1 MKNIVYIVWE
11 NIKSLFSRK
20 LANKLVLL
28 FSAIII
34 LTVISLTFVS
44 YKIIERESTR
54 NIIDAN
60 RNNLTLINK
69 TIDSYF
75 NDINQAS
82 LPNIKYDNIMN
93 ALLGVT
99 DELSAEAYLEDYIR
113 SMFYSRN
120 DFEGICL
127 YIVEQNC
134 YYYITR
140 GDGMVLKVRK
150 NYNTNIPKEDWYVKT
165 LKSKNN
171 VYIESLFMT
180 KDRAYSINQEKCFFA
195 YHRAITNIVDKKPYA
210 VLTFFCNYSAWNEII
225 RNTSLT
231 DGEQLIFMSGDGR
244 IFYSNDR
251 ANYKYFSRP
260 DFKAQLQKSGTNTF
274 DWNNEDISYLTIY
287 NSSDNMKFKLVKMIP
302 YKKIYHAAQTNRS
315 LGIFVGCI
323 ILVFSVILVILSSN
337 AITKPVKK
345 LTKKMNSFSEG
356 KFDLEAKVEGNDEIA
371 ELTKQFNLMV
381 AKIND
386 LINEEYKTKIE
397 EKNAILKALEA
408 ELNPHFLYNALQ
420 AISTTALKIEAF
432 HISDMVDALA
442 STFRYTINGKNLVRL
457 ENEIKYID
465 DYLIIQ
471 KARFGSRL
479 TVTYELED
487 NVLDALIPKISIQI
501 LVENS
506 IKHVLEKSYTS
517 VAIIIKACQKGND
530 VMISVRDNGPGI
542 SPERFQQI
550 KYYLNNDSPQKEN
563 NAIGLKNLDTRLHL
577 LYKDKSS
584 LDIQADSTGTTIGFI
599 IPEGRKKA
607 EKNK

>member
-11 NIKSLFSRK
+11 NINSLFSRK

-34 LTVISLTFVS
+34 LTIISLTFVS

-210 VLTFFCNYSAWNEII
+210 VLTFFCNYSTWNEII
-225 RNTSLT
+225 RNSSLT

-244 IFYSNDR
+244 TFYSNDR

-260 DFKAQLQKSGTNTF
+260 DFKAQLQKSGTNMF

-323 ILVFSVILVILSSN
+323 ILVVSVILVILSSN

-479 TVTYELED
+479 TVTYELGD
-487 NVLDALIPKISIQI
+487 NVLNALIPKISIQI

-584 LDIQADSTGTTIGFI
+584 LDIQADSTGTTISFI
-599 IPEGRKKA
+599 IPEGRNKA

>member
-1 MKNIVYIVWE
+1 MMKNMVWTISDKLK
-11 NIKSLFSRK
+11 NIFSKK

-28 FSAIII
+28 FSIIII
-34 LTVISLTFVS
+34 LTIASLTFVS
-44 YKIIERESTR
+44 YKIIERESTK

-60 RNNLTLINK
+60 GNNLSLINK

-75 NDINQAS
+75 KDINQVS

-113 SMFYSRN
+113 SMFYSRS

-127 YIVEQNC
+127 YIVDQNC

-150 NYNTNIPKEDWYVKT
+150 AYNSDIPKEDWYIKT
-165 LKSKNN
+165 IKSRNN
-171 VYIESLFMT
+171 VYIESLFMA
-180 KDRAYSINQEKCFFA
+180 KDRAYEINQEKCFFA

-210 VLTFFCNYSAWNEII
+210 ILTLFCNYNTWNEII

-231 DGEQLIFMSGDGR
+231 DGEQLIFMGEDGS
-244 IFYSNDR
+244 IFYTNDKS
-251 ANYKYFSRP
+251 NYKYFNQQAL
-260 DFKAQLQKSGTNTF
+260 KAKLQKQGTNMF
-274 DWNNEDISYLTIY
+274 DWKSKDNNYLTIY
-287 NSSDNMKFKLVKMIP
+287 NSSDNMRNRLVKLIP

-315 LGIFVGCI
+315 LGILVGCI
-323 ILVFSVILVILSSN
+323 ILVISVILVILSSN

-371 ELTKQFNLMV
+371 ELTIQFNLMV

-386 LINEEYKTKIE
+386 LINEEYKIKIE

-420 AISTTALKIEAF
+420 AISTTALKIDAF
-432 HISDMVDALA
+432 HISEMVDALA

-471 KARFGSRL
+471 KARFGNRL
-479 TVTYELED
+479 TITYEMDD
-487 NVLDALIPKISIQI
+487 NVLDTLIPKISIQI

-506 IKHVLEKSYTS
+506 IKHVLEKNYTS
-517 VAIIIKACQKGND
+517 VCIVIKAYLKGND
-530 VMISVRDNGPGI
+530 ILISVNDNGPGI
-542 SPERFQQI
+542 SPERLKQI
-550 KYYLNNDSPQKEN
+550 RFYLDSEN
-563 NAIGLKNLDTRLHL
+563 EQNGNKAIGLKNLDTRLHL
-577 LYKDKSS
+577 IYKDKSG
-584 LDIQADSTGTTIGFI
+584 LNIETDSSGTTISFI
-599 IPEGRKKA
+599 IPEGGKKYV
-607 EKNK
+607 

>member
-34 LTVISLTFVS
+34 LTIISLTFVS

-60 RNNLTLINK
+60 INNLTLINK

-210 VLTFFCNYSAWNEII
+210 VLTFFCNYSTWNEII

-244 IFYSNDR
+244 TFYSNDR

-260 DFKAQLQKSGTNTF
+260 DFKAQLQKTGTNMF
-274 DWNNEDISYLTIY
+274 DWNNEDVSYLTIY

-315 LGIFVGCI
+315 LGIFVGYI
-323 ILVFSVILVILSSN
+323 ILVVSVILVILSTN

-386 LINEEYKTKIE
+386 LINEEYKIKIE

-506 IKHVLEKSYTS
+506 IKHALEKSYTS
-517 VAIIIKACQKGND
+517 VAIIIRACQKGND

-584 LDIQADSTGTTIGFI
+584 LDIQADSTGTTISFI
-599 IPEGRKKA
+599 IPEGRNKA

>member
-11 NIKSLFSRK
+11 NIRSLFSRK

-34 LTVISLTFVS
+34 LTIISLTFVS

-54 NIIDAN
+54 SIIDAN

-171 VYIESLFMT
+171 IYIESLFMT

-210 VLTFFCNYSAWNEII
+210 VLTFFCNYSTWNEII

-244 IFYSNDR
+244 TFYSNDR

-260 DFKAQLQKSGTNTF
+260 DFKAQLQKSGTNMF
-274 DWNNEDISYLTIY
+274 DWNYEDISYLTIY

-323 ILVFSVILVILSSN
+323 ILVVSVILVILSSN

-432 HISDMVDALA
+432 NISDMVDALA

-542 SPERFQQI
+542 CPERFQQI

-584 LDIQADSTGTTIGFI
+584 LNIQADSTGTTISFI
-599 IPEGRKKA
+599 IPEGRNKA

>member
-1 MKNIVYIVWE
+1 MKNIVYIVL
-11 NIKSLFSRK
+11 NKIKCLFFKK

-34 LTVISLTFVS
+34 LTIISLTFVS
-44 YKIIERESTR
+44 YKIIEKESVK
-54 NIIDAN
+54 NIIDGN
-60 RNNLTLINK
+60 RDNLTLINK
-69 TIDSYF
+69 NIESYF
-75 NDINQAS
+75 NDINQVS

-99 DELSAEAYLEDYIR
+99 DELSAEVYLEDYIR

-150 NYNTNIPKEDWYVKT
+150 AYNTDVPNEDWYIRT
-165 LKSKNN
+165 IKSKNN
-171 VYIESLFMT
+171 VYIESLFLAKKRT
-180 KDRAYSINQEKCFFA
+180 YSINQEKCFFA
-195 YHRAITNIVDKKPYA
+195 YHRAIKNIVDKKPYA
-210 VLTFFCNYSAWNEII
+210 VLSFFCNYSTWNEII

-231 DGEQLIFMSGDGR
+231 DGEQLIFMGEDGST
-244 IFYSNDR
+244 FYSNNKD
-251 ANYKYFSRP
+251 NYKYFNRP
-260 DFKAQLQKSGTNTF
+260 DFKARLQKQGTNMF
-274 DWNNEDISYLTIY
+274 DWKSEDKSYLTIY
-287 NSSDNMKFKLVKMIP
+287 NASDSMKFRLVKLIP
-302 YKKIYHAAQTNRS
+302 YKKIYSAAQTNRS
-315 LGIFVGCI
+315 LGTFVGCI
-323 ILVFSVILVILSSN
+323 ILVISVILVVLSAN

-345 LTKKMNSFSEG
+345 LTKKMHSFSEG
-356 KFDLEAKVEGNDEIA
+356 RFDLEAKVEGNDEIA
-371 ELTKQFNLMV
+371 ELTIQFNLMV

-386 LINEEYKTKIE
+386 LINEEYKTKLE

-471 KARFGSRL
+471 KARFGNRL
-479 TVTYELED
+479 TVTYEMDD
-487 NVLDALIPKISIQI
+487 NVLDVLIPKISIQI

-506 IKHVLEKSYTS
+506 IKHVLEKSFTS
-517 VAIIIKACQKGND
+517 VAIIIKAYLEGND
-530 VMISVRDNGPGI
+530 ILISVSDNGPGI
-542 SPERFQQI
+542 SPERFKQI
-550 KYYLNNDSPQKEN
+550 RFYMDSEN
-563 NAIGLKNLDTRLHL
+563 GQNENKAIGLKNLDTRLHL
-577 LYKDKSS
+577 LYKGKSS
-584 LDIQADSTGTTIGFI
+584 LYIESDGTGTTISFI
-599 IPEGRKKA
+599 IPDGGNKV
-607 EKNK
+607 EKYN